1 MDSSFEYTIFE
12 RTLNFNTMKIE
23 AWNLEVKYE
32 DGTIVKLRGLP
43 AHLIRSI
50 NAHLDDVEEAEQTPQ
65 IWHD

>member
-1 MDSSFEYTIFE
+1 
-12 RTLNFNTMKIE
+12 MKIE

-65 IWHD
+65 IWQD